1 MSERVHYFVGQGDDE
16 RAWQVETLEPGLYR
30 VTPPEGDAFDVS
42 AFEADA
48 AGLNLLKEGRNI
60 EADVLREG
68 IFYEV
73 QIDGET
79 HPIEVLNERQK
90 RMKAAGVGAR
100 GSDSPE
106 LKSLMAGKVV
116 AISVEVGQEVAAGE
130 TVIIVEAMKMENDLK
145 AHRPGVVTE
154 VSVSAG
160 QAVEIGD
167 VMVRIDDVQ

>member
-1 MSERVHYFVGQGDDE
+1 MSERVQYFVGQGDDE
-16 RAWQVETLEPGLYR
+16 RAWQVETLQADLYR
-30 VTPPEGDAFDVS
+30 VTSPEGASFEVS

-48 AGLNLLKEGRNI
+48 AGLSLLTGDRVI
-60 EADVLREG
+60 EADVLRDDTV
-68 IFYEV
+68 YEV

-79 HPIEVLNERQK
+79 HAVEVLNERQK

-106 LKSLMAGKVV
+106 LKSPMAGKVV
-116 AISVEVGQEVAAGE
+116 AISVEVGQEVAPGE
-130 TVIIVEAMKMENDLK
+130 TVVIVEAMKMENDLK

-154 VSVSAG
+154 VAVSAG

-167 VMVRIDDVQ
+167 VLVRIDDVQ